1 MSGDGIEDITIPAVF
16 MKKMDASVL
25 RELLQLEKLVYVLL
39 TWLPQEGEGPA
50 GKGEEPERGKAAKED
65 ALNSFDSGEE
75 SRSGESELYD
85 SGMESRSMESGL
97 YDNGMDTLESD
108 YQQQQHRDSVQTC
121 SSTEDCNSPSDAH

>member
-1 MSGDGIEDITIPAVF
+1 MEDITIPAVF
-16 MKKMDASVL
+16 MKKVDASVL

-39 TWLPQEGEGPA
+39 TWLPQEGEGP
-50 GKGEEPERGKAAKED
+50 ERGKAAKED

-75 SRSGESELYD
+75 SRSGESELYN

-108 YQQQQHRDSVQTC
+108 YQQQQHRDSC